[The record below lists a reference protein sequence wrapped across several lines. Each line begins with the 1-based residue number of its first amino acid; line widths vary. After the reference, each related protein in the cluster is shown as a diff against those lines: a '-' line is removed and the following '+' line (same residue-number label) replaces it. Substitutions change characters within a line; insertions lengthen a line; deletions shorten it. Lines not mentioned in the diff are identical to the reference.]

1 VKGYYD
7 DDEEDFIDN
16 ENAYAISDGNG
27 NYYDYGE
34 LLEGGK
40 AETKLKEIAEKYN
53 KEIVEIDTIDELDSD
68 ILE

>member
-1 VKGYYD
+1 M
-7 DDEEDFIDN
+7 N
-16 ENAYAISDGNG
+16 ENSYAISDSNG

-34 LLEGGK
+34 LEAGGA

-53 KEIVEIDTIDELDSD
+53 KEIVEIETIDELDSD